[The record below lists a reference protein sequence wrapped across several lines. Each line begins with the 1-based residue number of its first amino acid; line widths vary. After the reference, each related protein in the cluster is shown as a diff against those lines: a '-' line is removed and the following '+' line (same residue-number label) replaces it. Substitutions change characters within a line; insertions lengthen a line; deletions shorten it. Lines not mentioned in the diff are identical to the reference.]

1 MKNFLNILILFA
13 AVAIIPAAPGAE
25 EQDRIE
31 VFHKTREP
39 AMKTLERVK
48 PVIEKYERDYRI
60 YYHVITDPENEELI
74 SKYNL
79 PGTHFPFAVVING
92 RFSAKIDDQKIDF
105 VHFPL
110 FMHGIG
116 RHEGNW
122 SLETLEQVL
131 RDNSLLIKENILP
144 ELEDEEDQHECEE
157 Q

>member
-1 MKNFLNILILFA
+1 
-13 AVAIIPAAPGAE
+13 
-25 EQDRIE
+25 
-31 VFHKTREP
+31 
-39 AMKTLERVK
+39 MKTLERVK

-92 RFSAKIDDQKIDF
+92 RYSAKINDLKIDF

-116 RHEGNW
+116 RHEGSW
-122 SLETLEQVL
+122 SLDALEKVL
-131 RDNSLLIKENILP
+131 KDNSLLMEKNILP